1 MYTCQYKGFQTG
13 WSNGVVLKGMA
24 AFQRCTLIEVSIVY
38 LFQILALV
46 IWRFSIQPN
55 SQINHHCTKQCP
67 PLSTHLSSFHN
78 LSFPIS
84 DHHQLLSSKC
94 EY

>member
-24 AFQRCTLIEVSIVY
+24 AFQRCTLIEVSIAY

-55 SQINHHCTKQCP
+55 S
-67 PLSTHLSSFHN
+67 
-78 LSFPIS
+78 
-84 DHHQLLSSKC
+84 
-94 EY
+94 